1 MQIELTDQNL
11 ETALQAA
18 VQKGFEAAFSDW
30 TFTREVN
37 AQVADMIAKKEI
49 ASKIG
54 IHINKLLEEK
64 HEEIIANAVSK
75 ILPTFEKSF
84 EMAIN
89 QTVRRMMIGMHL
101 DVDSQYKSDEMKR
114 AIKAVDDVVA

>member
-1 MQIELTDQNL
+1 MQIELTDDNL
-11 ETALQAA
+11 EKALQGA

-30 TFTREVN
+30 NFTREVN
-37 AQVADMIAKKEI
+37 QQVADMIAKKEI

-54 IHINKLLEEK
+54 VHINKLLEEK
-64 HEEIIANAVSK
+64 HEEIITSAVSK

-89 QTVRRMMIGMHL
+89 QTVRRMLIGMHL
-101 DVDSQYKSDEMKR
+101 NVDAQYKSDELQR
-114 AIKAVDDVVA
+114 AIKLVDNVA

>member
-1 MQIELTDQNL
+1 MQIELTDDNL
-11 ETALQAA
+11 EKALQGA

-30 TFTREVN
+30 NFTREVN
-37 AQVADMIAKKEI
+37 LQVADMIAKKEI

-54 IHINKLLEEK
+54 VHINKLLEEK
-64 HEEIIANAVSK
+64 HEEIITSAVSK

-89 QTVRRMMIGMHL
+89 QTVRRMLIGMHL
-101 DVDSQYKSDEMKR
+101 DVDAQYKSDELKR
-114 AIKAVDDVVA
+114 AIKLVDGVS